1 MAETVQFNL
10 EQMIP
15 ELKDL
20 EKKGIFTK
28 KEIKDIIKKRS
39 NFEYALKRRPTQVK
53 DFLKYIE
60 YEMNLEK
67 LRKKR
72 KDRLGIKGKATLS
85 DYAITRRIYYIYDR
99 AIKKFSIIL
108 KILRYFYSAIQAHP
122 DKPTFYALAATW
134 EFETNGNI
142 ITARALMQRGLRMIS
157 TSDELW
163 KEYFKLELSYVN
175 KIRARR
181 AIISLNPTKT
191 ESNNMDDSMI
201 EENNNYFQSDNI
213 IPIIPIIIDEKSN
226 SNHNNNHNNND
237 DDDNVDDDDDNDYG
251 DDGNG
256 TNNKLMQGTIV
267 KIAFS
272 NAIKAIQAHPDKPTF
287 YALAAT
293 WEFETN
299 GNIITARALMQR
311 GLRMISTSD
320 ELWKEYFKLELSYVN
335 KIRARRAI
343 ISLNP
348 TKTESN
354 NMDDSMIEENNN
366 YFQSDNI
373 IPIIPI
379 IIDEKSNSNHNNN
392 HNNNDD
398 DDNVDDDDD
407 NDYGDDGNGTNNKLM
422 QGTIVKIA
430 FSNAIKEFIDICRQY
445 PDTLITFIKDF
456 RNNIEARSFLLKDT
470 FLSRCK

>member
-1 MAETVQFNL
+1 MTDRSGFTGIRITTLL
-10 EQMIP
+10 EQIIP

-20 EKKGIFTK
+20 EKKERNKIYY
-28 KEIKDIIKKRS
+28 KKRS
-39 NFEYALKRRPTQVK
+39 NFEYALKERPTLVK

-67 LRKKR
+67 LRKMR
-72 KDRLGIKGKATLS
+72 KAGIKGKATIS
-85 DYAITRRIYYIYDR
+85 DYAITRRIYVSSKNLVATLSYGIT
-99 AIKKFSIIL
+99 
-108 KILRYFYSAIQAHP
+108 IQAHP
-122 DKPTFYALAATW
+122 DKPMFYALAATW

-142 ITARALMQRGLRMIS
+142 ISARALMQRGLRMIS

-181 AIISLNPTKT
+181 AIISLNPTK
-191 ESNNMDDSMI
+191 EKVEMEPNNMDDSMI
-201 EENNNYFQSDNI
+201 EENNNYSQSDNI
-213 IPIIPIIIDEKSN
+213 IPIIPIIIDEK
-226 SNHNNNHNNND
+226 
-237 DDDNVDDDDDNDYG
+237 
-251 DDGNG
+251 
-256 TNNKLMQGTIV
+256 T
-267 KIAFS
+267 
-272 NAIKAIQAHPDKPTF
+272 
-287 YALAAT
+287 T

-299 GNIITARALMQR
+299 GNIISARALMQR

-348 TKTESN
+348 TKEKVEMEPN

-366 YFQSDNI
+366 YSQSDNI

-398 DDNVDDDDD
+398 DDNVVDDDD
-407 NDYGDDGNGTNNKLM
+407 NDYGDDDNGTNNKLM

-445 PDTLITFIKDF
+445 SDTLITFIKVSRDF
-456 RNNIEARSFLLKDT
+456 RNNMEARSFLLKDT
-470 FLSRCK
+470 FCDTVEEYRESIEGLGSKE